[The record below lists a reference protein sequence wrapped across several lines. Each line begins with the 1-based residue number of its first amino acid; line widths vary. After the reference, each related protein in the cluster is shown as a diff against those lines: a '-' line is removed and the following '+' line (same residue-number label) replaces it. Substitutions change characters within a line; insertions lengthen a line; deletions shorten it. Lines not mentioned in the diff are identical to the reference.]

1 MTKNQTMP
9 GRIDVHHHVIPE
21 VYLQAMDRAGL
32 HDPIP
37 GVAYPHWDV
46 EDDLD
51 LMDRYGIRTAVVSI
65 TAPGVSFLDGPEAA
79 KAARVT
85 NEALA
90 QLIADHPGRYGAF
103 ALVPSPGDVDA
114 ALGEIDYALDV
125 LGLDGV
131 GLFTNYHGT
140 YLGDPRF
147 DRLFA
152 AIAERDAV
160 VHVHPET
167 PGATDQADFGLPPSL
182 YEFTFDTTRMAANLL
197 YSGTLDRHPGLR
209 LILSHA
215 GGTVPFLA
223 KRLTYAT
230 TINPKLRDREP
241 RDVLGSLRNLY
252 YDTAMSASRPTLA
265 ALSEFVGSDHILFG
279 TDYPFVPESVT
290 AETVTGVREF
300 FGGDAEALRNVEHD
314 SAAALLPRIAK
325 LAG

>member
-1 MTKNQTMP
+1 MKQTMQK
-9 GRIDVHHHVIPE
+9 RIDVHHHVIPE
-21 VYLQAMDRAGL
+21 VYRQAMDRAGL

-46 EDDLD
+46 EADLD
-51 LMDRYGIRTAVVSI
+51 LMDRYGIGTAVVSI
-65 TAPGVSFLDGPEAA
+65 TAPGVAFAEGPEAA
-79 KAARVT
+79 RIARAT
-85 NEALA
+85 NDALA

-103 ALVPSPGDVDA
+103 ALMPLPDVDA
-114 ALGEIDYALDV
+114 ALREIDYALDV

-131 GLFTNYHGT
+131 GLFTNHRGT
-140 YLGDPRF
+140 YLGDPHF

-152 AIAERDAV
+152 AIAERDAL
-160 VHVHPET
+160 VHIHPET
-167 PGATDQADFGLPPSL
+167 PTGTDQPSFGLPPSL

-230 TINPKLRDREP
+230 TINPNLRDREP

-252 YDTAMSASRPTLA
+252 YDTAMSANRATLA
-265 ALSEFVGSDHILFG
+265 ALSEFVSSDHILFG
-279 TDYPFVPESVT
+279 TDYPFMPESATAESVT
-290 AETVTGVREF
+290 GIREF
-300 FGGDAEALRNVEHD
+300 FGADEEALRNVEHD
-314 SAAALLPRIAK
+314 SAAALLPRLAK
-325 LAG
+325 LSD